1 MVMNTNTRMS
11 PKDFFLHLGATIAL
25 YATTIALINLAF
37 EILNRSMPDT
47 LANYFSS
54 SSVVWP
60 ISMLVVITPILY
72 VLEIL
77 INRDLI
83 KMPEK
88 RDIWIRKWRIYLT
101 LFLTGVTIAV
111 DIIVLVNTYL
121 NGEISSR
128 FIWKVVVVLI
138 VSAVIFAYYILAKN
152 IGINAP
158 SMIASNSKK
167 TWLAILVISGIV
179 LVLAGIVA
187 GFVIVGSPSTQRSL
201 RFDQQRI
208 SDLNNIQYQIINY
221 WQRVGALP
229 PSLEALNDPIS
240 NFQIPADPETGKP
253 YEYISLNKDPHA
265 FGLCATFDLPSVKS
279 DVPLSYPIPTPE
291 IGYNSWTHDSGH
303 VCFER
308 TIDPKLYPLI
318 KNNQ

>member
-1 MVMNTNTRMS
+1 MNTNIHMS

-37 EILNRSMPDT
+37 EILNKAMPDA
-47 LANYFSS
+47 LANYFST

-72 VLEIL
+72 VLEML
-77 INRDLI
+77 INRDII
-83 KMPEK
+83 KIPEK

-101 LFLTGVTIAV
+101 LFLTGITIAV
-111 DIIVLVNTYL
+111 DIIVLINTYL

-128 FIWKVVVVLI
+128 FIWKVVVVLV

-152 IGINAP
+152 EALGR
-158 SMIASNSKK
+158 KK
-167 TWLAILVISGIV
+167 IWLAILSISGIV

-221 WQRVGALP
+221 WQHVQNLP

-240 NFQIPADPETGKP
+240 NFQIPTDPETGKP

-265 FGLCATFDLPSVKS
+265 FALCTTFDLADSTSNGMNGRVVAVPVPTSV
-279 DVPLSYPIPTPE
+279 SYPSKSPAIDSWSHGA
-291 IGYNSWTHDSGH
+291 GYI
-303 VCFER
+303 CFER
-308 TIDPKLYPLI
+308 TIDPKLYPAFT
-318 KNNQ
+318 K